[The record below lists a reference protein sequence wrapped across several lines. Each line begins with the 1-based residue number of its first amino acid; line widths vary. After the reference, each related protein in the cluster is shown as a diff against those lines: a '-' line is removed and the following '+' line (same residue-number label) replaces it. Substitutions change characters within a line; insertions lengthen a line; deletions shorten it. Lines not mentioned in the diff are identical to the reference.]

1 MAKYF
6 CVKISL
12 ANTDT
17 RVSAYYI
24 MVLSLLFIASL
35 SIDKGMDILWINGHH
50 TVFLDLFFKTV
61 TNLGDGLIFI
71 PIVVFAAFIRFR
83 HAIAALIASLLHGIL
98 VSIFKRGLFPKL
110 ERPRKFIGDD
120 LIHFVPGVDVHNFN
134 SFPSGHTAT
143 AFCAAFF
150 LALISGNKTIGVFT
164 LVLAF
169 VIGYSRIYL
178 AQHFLIDVAAGAV
191 VGTFST
197 YIVWQVMELNQFPLW
212 MNRRLDIGVLLKK
225 ESFDFKIRRSR

>member
-1 MAKYF
+1 
-6 CVKISL
+6 VKISL

-17 RVSAYYI
+17 PVVRYYI
-24 MVLSLLFIASL
+24 IVLSLLFIASL
-35 SIDKGMDILWINGHH
+35 SIDKGLDILWINGHH
-50 TVFLDLFFKTV
+50 TAFLDLFFKTI

-71 PIVVFAAFIRFR
+71 PIVVFAAFVRFR
-83 HAIAALIASLLHGIL
+83 YAIAALVASLLHGIL
-98 VSIFKRGLFPKL
+98 VSVFKRALFPKL

-120 LIHFVPGVDVHNFN
+120 LIHFVSGVDVHNFN

-150 LALISGNKTIGVFT
+150 MALISGNKAIGVFT
-164 LVLAF
+164 LMLAF
-169 VIGYSRIYL
+169 MVGYSRIYL

-197 YIVWQVMELNQFPLW
+197 YIVWQVMELNQLPVW
-212 MNRRLDIGVLLKK
+212 MNRRLDIGMLLKR